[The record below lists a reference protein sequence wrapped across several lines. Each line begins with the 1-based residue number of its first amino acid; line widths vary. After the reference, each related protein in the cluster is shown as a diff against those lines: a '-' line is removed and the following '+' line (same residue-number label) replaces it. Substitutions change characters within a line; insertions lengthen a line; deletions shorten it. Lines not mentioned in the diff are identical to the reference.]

1 MSKRIKIKIQQL
13 EILAELNDS
22 ITAQKIW
29 DALPIETAGK
39 LWGDEIYFSIPVE
52 MGEENPKETVEKGDI
67 AYWPKGSAFCI
78 FFGPTPI
85 SGEGEI
91 RPASAVNIVGK
102 ISGDTEKFKNYK
114 SGEIVKIEKGHN

>member
-91 RPASAVNIVGK
+91 RPASAVNIVRK
-102 ISGDTEKFKNYK
+102 ISGEPEEFKSYK
-114 SGEIVKIEKGHN
+114 SGETVKIDKEHN